1 MKVIVCDCCG
11 VRINDPVQRVHMRE
25 IFFKRENGKKQSVHL
40 CDCCLEQIAMV
51 SKKRSD
57 T

>member
-11 VRINDPVQRVHMRE
+11 VHINNPVQRVYMRE
-25 IFFKRENGKKQSVHL
+25 IFFKRESGKKQSVHL

-51 SKKRSD
+51 SKKKE
-57 T
+57 